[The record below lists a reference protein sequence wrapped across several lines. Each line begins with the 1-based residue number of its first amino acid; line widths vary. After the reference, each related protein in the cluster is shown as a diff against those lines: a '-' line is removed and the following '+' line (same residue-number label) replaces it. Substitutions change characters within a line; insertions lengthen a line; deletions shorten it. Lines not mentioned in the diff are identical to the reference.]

1 MAKTAYGYT
10 GKILKVNLTTGEI
23 GVDTPDD
30 GFYRKYLGGSAVGAY
45 YCLREMPA
53 RTDALSPESVLV
65 FAAGIVTGAAL
76 AGASRF
82 CVTARS
88 PLTGCIGD
96 SQCGGGFGPELKFAG
111 FDAVVITGRAEKP
124 VYLWIHDGEAEVRD
138 AKNLWGMFTAETR
151 AAVAAELGDEKVKA
165 ACIGPAGEK
174 KVRFANIS
182 GGGSDYAGRTG
193 MGCVMGSKNLKAMV
207 SRGTAKPVYA
217 DPEGV
222 KNMARR
228 GAGNFKTAGFPQF
241 LRQLGTSGVVTIQN
255 STGGL
260 PTRNTSRGSFAGAN
274 GISGELMK
282 EKHTCATE
290 ACYACVVRC
299 KQVVCAPEGGKYPVV
314 PEYGGPEYE
323 SIAMLG
329 SNLEIGDMQAVAFAN
344 QLCNAFGMDTITA
357 GAMIAYAFE
366 CFENGLLSKKQ
377 ADGLELR
384 FGNEDA
390 ALKLIEKMGA
400 REGIGDKL
408 ADGLEACV
416 EAFGAKT
423 AEYAVHVKN
432 NPLPAHLA
440 QVKMSQALMYAVNPF
455 GADHMSCE
463 HDSMLMALGETARGL
478 SLDEKRT
485 PDQLDNEKV
494 RMVVYS
500 QCYYS
505 LLDTL
510 SLCAFCWGPGALFE
524 YEDLAELLRAATGWK
539 VTFFE
544 LMKAGERRVNMLRA
558 FNAREGIDSQYD
570 RLPKRVLK
578 PMPGPGAGQG
588 KHVPVEQLDGAI
600 KMYYDMMHWDVYTGN
615 PTEAK
620 LRELGLSWLLD

>member
-1 MAKTAYGYT
+1 MAKTPYGYT

-23 GVDTPDD
+23 GTDTPDD
-30 GFYRKYLGGSAVGAY
+30 GFYRKYLGGGAVGAY
-45 YCLREMPA
+45 YCLSEMKP
-53 RTDALSPESVLV
+53 RTDAMSPESVIV
-65 FAAGIVTGAAL
+65 FAAGIMTGAAL

-96 SQCGGGFGPELKFAG
+96 TQCGGGFGPELKFAG
-111 FDAVVITGRAEKP
+111 FDAVVITGRSEKP
-124 VYLWIHDGEAEVRD
+124 VYLWIHDGEADLRD
-138 AKNLWGMFTAETR
+138 AGGVWGMFTAETR
-151 AAVAAELGDEKVKA
+151 AALAAELGDERVKA

-174 KVRFANIS
+174 LVRYANIS
-182 GGGSDYAGRTG
+182 GGASDYAGRTG
-193 MGCVMGSKNLKAMV
+193 MGCVMGSKNLKAV
-207 SRGTAKPVYA
+207 VCRGAAKPVYA
-217 DPEGV
+217 DPDGV
-222 KNMARR
+222 KAMAKR
-228 GAGNFKTAGFPQF
+228 GAVNFKSAGFPQF
-241 LRQLGTSGVVTIQN
+241 LRQMGTAGVVTIQN
-255 STGGL
+255 NTGGL
-260 PTRNTSRGSFAGAN
+260 PTRNSSRGSFDGAR
-274 GISGELMK
+274 GIAGELMK
-282 EKHTCATE
+282 DKLTCATE

-299 KQVVCAPEGGKYPVV
+299 KQVVRAPEDGKYPLV

-329 SNLEIGDMQAVAFAN
+329 SNLEIGDMESVAFAN
-344 QLCNAFGMDTITA
+344 QLCNAFGLDTITT
-357 GAMIAYAFE
+357 GAVIAYAFE
-366 CFENGLLSKKQ
+366 CYENGLIGKKQ
-377 ADGLELR
+377 AGMELR
-384 FGNEDA
+384 FGDA
-390 ALKLIEKMGA
+390 DTALKLIENIAA

-463 HDSMLMALGETARGL
+463 HDSMIMALGETARGL
-478 SLDEKRT
+478 SLDEKRM
-485 PDQLDNEKV
+485 PDQLDHEKV

-500 QCYYS
+500 QFYYS
-505 LLDTL
+505 LLDTM

-524 YEDLAELLRAATGWK
+524 YEDMTTLLRAATGWK
-539 VTFFE
+539 VTFWE
-544 LMKAGERRVNMLRA
+544 LMKAGERRVNMMRA

-578 PMPGPGAGQG
+578 PMPGPGAGEG
-588 KHVPVEQLDGAI
+588 KHVPVEALDGAI
-600 KMYYDMMHWDVYTGN
+600 KLYYDMMHWDVYSGR
-615 PTEAK
+615 PTPAK